1 MLIANGTNKHA
12 VLAFSTQ
19 QAVSLLT
26 YLLELVTEGQLISKA
41 IYGLLTSSKKRTD
54 EFDFF
59 PFLLF
64 IAEEVKF
71 VRSFFGRS

>member
-1 MLIANGTNKHA
+1 MLLAANLK
-12 VLAFSTQ
+12 LAGSK
-19 QAVSLLT
+19 
-26 YLLELVTEGQLISKA
+26 GQLISKA

>member
-1 MLIANGTNKHA
+1 MATVMRIDPDIRFDLRLESQVTKGHLI
-12 VLAFSTQ
+12 L
-19 QAVSLLT
+19 
-26 YLLELVTEGQLISKA
+26 KA

-64 IAEEVKF
+64 TAEEVKF